1 MPHSAPTPCKSPGCP
16 KLVKEGT
23 AARGY
28 CVGHVRG
35 GPAPRRTTARRG
47 RMTDEEFK
55 EMLGTAVKAGLNFV
69 GLSLLGILC
78 VGFALIM
85 VSFDLLMSW
94 TTSLREVMTT
104 RRG

>member
-1 MPHSAPTPCKSPGCP
+1 MKS
-16 KLVKEGT
+16 L
-23 AARGY
+23 
-28 CVGHVRG
+28 
-35 GPAPRRTTARRG
+35 
-47 RMTDEEFK
+47 K

-69 GLSLLGILC
+69 GLLLLGILC

-85 VSFDLLMSW
+85 VLFDMLMSW

>member
-1 MPHSAPTPCKSPGCP
+1 MKS
-16 KLVKEGT
+16 L
-23 AARGY
+23 
-28 CVGHVRG
+28 
-35 GPAPRRTTARRG
+35 
-47 RMTDEEFK
+47 K

-69 GLSLLGILC
+69 GLLLLGILC

-85 VSFDLLMSW
+85 VLFDLLMSW